1 MTRQTPDT
9 DLDRLLDE
17 IRGERLDDATVDGIT
32 GRVWSRLQ
40 AAEPPLRGCD
50 DVQAAI
56 PAFVAGSLG
65 SARARLVD
73 DHTRSCVP
81 CRRAL
86 LEARGLRS
94 SSAGSPAA
102 APFAGRAL
110 PGWLRV
116 AAIALVVV
124 GAGLLSLHTITDLA
138 ADRAL
143 RAEIVAVDGTLLQV
157 GGDSRTL
164 AVGDEVRARQRVRT
178 SKDGGAVLRL
188 DDGSLVELAPRS
200 QVELRG
206 ARRGTTIGLERGNI
220 IVDAAEQHRG
230 RLFVST
236 DACRV
241 AVKGTVFAVDHGL
254 KGSRVAVVEGE
265 VEVRQTGRRTVLLP
279 GDQITTSDR
288 LGATSVA
295 DQVSWSRD
303 AEAHLALLAELT
315 RLGRDLR
322 QAVDAAT
329 PHRSSSRLLELAP
342 EDSVVYVSIPN
353 LTEGLRSA
361 RELLDARLAENPT
374 LAGWWRESVESA
386 GIDREIDR
394 LLDRIEPFGRALG
407 DEIVI
412 AVPAAAFDA
421 DGEPLVLAEL
431 DDPAAFRALVEDEL
445 ARLAAAGGPPPL
457 AVVEDPTVASAA
469 AEMLLWIGDS
479 TLVAAFDAPSL
490 AAVVRRLAEGGH
502 FPSSRLGTRLE
513 EAYGR
518 GVTWLAGVDL
528 AAVMADASEGA
539 DAGVLRELGLLDA
552 DTLVVEQRRVADH
565 TSTEAALQF
574 DGPRHGI
581 AAWLDEPAP
590 MGGLELVSADAAVV
604 VGVVTR
610 DAVEMLDD
618 VLRVAGPDAAR
629 GLEEARAELGID
641 LRSDLAATLG
651 GEAVLAVDGPLL
663 PTPSW
668 KLVLEVSDPAT
679 FARTLELALDRA
691 DAELLAAGEPPIE
704 RLDGSSGG
712 IDIRT
717 VRHPRL
723 PLSVSWATVD
733 GYAVFTPSPALVERA
748 LLARDSGTS
757 IGASGRLAGLLP
769 ANGYTDC
776 SLLFYRDLG
785 PLAGALPDAA
795 VSQLPPAALDLLRE
809 GAEPGV
815 LCAYGLED
823 RILLAAE
830 GGDPLGL
837 EPLAGLLPA
846 LGGGIGDVP
855 VSSGR

>member
-1 MTRQTPDT
+1 MTRHTPDT
-9 DLDRLLDE
+9 EFDRLLE
-17 IRGERLDDATVDGIT
+17 TIRTDRLDDHTVTGIT
-32 GRVWSRLQ
+32 SRVWSRLQ
-40 AAEPPLRGCD
+40 PAEAPLRGCE
-50 DVQAAI
+50 DVRTAI
-56 PAFVAGSLG
+56 PALVAGALAP
-65 SARARLVD
+65 ARARLVE

-94 SSAGSPAA
+94 DAPGAA
-102 APFAGRAL
+102 AEEPRSGRSL
-110 PGWLRV
+110 PGWLKV
-116 AAIALVVV
+116 AAIAVVTV
-124 GAGLLSLHTITDLA
+124 GAGLLSLHTVANLT

-143 RAEIVAVDGTLLQV
+143 RAEVLAVDGALLQV
-157 GGDSRTL
+157 GNGAGVL
-164 AVGDEVRARQRVRT
+164 AVGDEIRSREPVRT

-200 QVELRG
+200 QVELRAG
-206 ARRGTTIGLERGNI
+206 RRGTTIGLDRGDI
-220 IVDAAEQHRG
+220 IVDAADQRRG
-230 RLFVST
+230 RLFVRT

-241 AVKGTVFAVDHGL
+241 AVTGTVFAVDHGM

-265 VEVRQTGRRTVLLP
+265 VEVRQSGRQTVLLP

-288 LGATSVA
+288 LGVTSVA

-322 QAVDAAT
+322 QAVDEAT
-329 PHRSSSRLLELAP
+329 PRRSSSRLLELAP
-342 EDSVVYVSIPN
+342 EDSVAYVSIPN

-361 RELLDARLAENPT
+361 RELLDARLAESPT
-374 LAGWWRESVESA
+374 LAAWWRQSVESA

-394 LLDRIEPFGRALG
+394 LLGRIEPFGRALG

-412 AVPAAAFDA
+412 AVPAAAFDG

-431 DDPAAFRALVEDEL
+431 EDPAGFRALVRDEL
-445 ARLAAAGGPPPL
+445 ARLGAGGEPVPL
-457 AVVEDPTVASAA
+457 AVVEDPAVAPAGV
-469 AEMLLWIGDS
+469 EMLLWIGEA

-490 AAVVRRLAEGGH
+490 AAVVRRLEEGGD
-502 FPSSRLGTRLE
+502 FPSSRLGARLG

-518 GVTWLAGVDL
+518 GVSWLAGVDL
-528 AAVMADASEGA
+528 SALMADAA
-539 DAGVLRELGLLDA
+539 DGDGVLRDLGLLDA
-552 DTLVVEQRRVADH
+552 ETLVVEQRRIADH
-565 TSTEAALQF
+565 TTTEAALQF
-574 DGPRHGI
+574 DGPRRGI
-581 AAWLDEPAP
+581 AAWLDQPAP
-590 MGGLELVSADAAVV
+590 MGALELVSADAAVV

-610 DAVEMLDD
+610 DVVEMLDD
-618 VLRVAGPDAAR
+618 VLRVAGTDAVR
-629 GLEEARAELGID
+629 GLEELRAELGID

-679 FARTLELALDRA
+679 FARTLELGLDRA
-691 DAELLAAGEPPIE
+691 DAQLLAAGEPPIE
-704 RLDGSSGG
+704 RLSATSGG
-712 IDIRT
+712 VGIRT

-723 PLSVSWATVD
+723 PVSVSWATVD
-733 GYAVFTPSPALVERA
+733 GYAVFTPSTALVERA
-748 LLARDSGTS
+748 LLARASGTS
-757 IGASGRLAGLLP
+757 LASSGRVARLLP

-776 SLLFYRDLG
+776 SLLVYRDLG

-809 GAEPGV
+809 GVEPGV

-830 GGDPLGL
+830 GGSALGF

-846 LGGGIGDVP
+846 LGGGIGDGP
-855 VSSGR
+855 VSSSP